1 MLNVSSQACEGIG
14 QIQVA
19 IQFVSSLQRRGFFN
33 KSGGTFCI
41 LAGMRGFGRHKLR
54 CILCPFG
61 KDGLSQKT
69 FRCILNSRWH
79 RTGLGKTV

>member
-14 QIQVA
+14 QTQVA

-61 KDGLSQKT
+61 KGWAWSKDV
-69 FRCILNSRWH
+69 LNSRWH